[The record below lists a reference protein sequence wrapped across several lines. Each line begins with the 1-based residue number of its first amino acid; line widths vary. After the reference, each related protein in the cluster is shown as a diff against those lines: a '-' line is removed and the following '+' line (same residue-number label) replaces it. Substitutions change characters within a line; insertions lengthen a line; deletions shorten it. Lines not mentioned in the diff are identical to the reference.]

1 MSNPGRAD
9 DAKTDISLLHFDRV
23 NKRFGDL
30 LAVDDEILD
39 LGAGEIVALLGE
51 SGAGKSTMIK
61 MLAAIPGDGGPK
73 ALAIGDGTK
82 CAYQRLRGAQ
92 YQAVTVAEP
101 LDLPGWQLMDE
112 LNRAFAG
119 GD

>member
-9 DAKTDISLLHFDRV
+9 DIETDISLLRFDRV
-23 NKRFGDL
+23 NRRFGDR

-51 SGAGKSTMIK
+51 IGAGKSTMIK
-61 MLAAIPGDGGPK
+61 RLTAIPGEGGPK
-73 ALAIGDGTK
+73 AVAAGDGSK
-82 CAYQRLRGAQ
+82 SAYQRIRGAQ
-92 YQAVTVAEP
+92 YQAVIVAAP
-101 LDLPGWQLMDE
+101 SNLPGWQLMDE

-119 GD
+119 ED